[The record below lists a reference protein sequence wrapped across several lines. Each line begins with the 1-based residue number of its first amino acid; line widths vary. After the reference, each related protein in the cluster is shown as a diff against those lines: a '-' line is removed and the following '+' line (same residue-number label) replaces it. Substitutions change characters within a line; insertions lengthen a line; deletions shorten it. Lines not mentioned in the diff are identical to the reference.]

1 MRNKY
6 NHKFNILNL
15 YDATVRGMRA
25 LPHLIFNRI
34 KKRVDNDLIERLM
47 LATTEVNGCE
57 LCSYAHTK
65 MALKQGFSQEEI
77 NSFLSGSKAHVK
89 EEENIAILFAQH
101 YADTKAKP
109 SKSSYEFLEETYGK
123 KEAKIM
129 VRAIQVIMMG
139 NIQGI
144 PISAFISRLKG
155 NSYENS
161 SLFYEL
167 LMILFTLIVYP
178 FALVDAILRS
188 IFRFP
193 AIRFEKSTTE

>member
-77 NSFLSGSKAHVK
+77 NFFFKR
-89 EEENIAILFAQH
+89 I
-101 YADTKAKP
+101 
-109 SKSSYEFLEETYGK
+109 
-123 KEAKIM
+123 
-129 VRAIQVIMMG
+129 
-139 NIQGI
+139 
-144 PISAFISRLKG
+144 
-155 NSYENS
+155 
-161 SLFYEL
+161 
-167 LMILFTLIVYP
+167 
-178 FALVDAILRS
+178 
-188 IFRFP
+188 
-193 AIRFEKSTTE
+193 

>member
-1 MRNKY
+1 M
-6 NHKFNILNL
+6 
-15 YDATVRGMRA
+15 
-25 LPHLIFNRI
+25 
-34 KKRVDNDLIERLM
+34 
-47 LATTEVNGCE
+47 
-57 LCSYAHTK
+57 
-65 MALKQGFSQEEI
+65 
-77 NSFLSGSKAHVK
+77 K